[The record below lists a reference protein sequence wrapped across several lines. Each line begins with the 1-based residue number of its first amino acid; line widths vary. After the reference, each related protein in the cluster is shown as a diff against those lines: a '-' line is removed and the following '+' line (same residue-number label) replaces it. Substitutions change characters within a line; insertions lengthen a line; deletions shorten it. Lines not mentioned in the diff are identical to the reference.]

1 MSTKKSSI
9 VSSAEHVFDSGG
21 FGSSVDVLAQ
31 AAGVSTRTLY
41 KHVGSKSR
49 LVTAVLNER
58 SERFFASFDV
68 RTVRDLFDRLAD
80 WTTVEGARGCLFL
93 RANGEN
99 GSSSPDCDAAVTLYR
114 HRLHNLVD
122 RIVTAEAGP
131 IATTTLVEQVL
142 ILFEGATSAA
152 SYRGAQAITAA
163 RAAAETL
170 IEHARTSAA
179 PH

>member
-1 MSTKKSSI
+1 MSTKKLNI
-9 VSSAEHVFDSGG
+9 VSSAEQVFDTGG

-31 AAGVSTRTLY
+31 AAGVSTRTFY

-49 LVTAVLNER
+49 LVTEVLNER
-58 SERFFASFDV
+58 TERFFTSFDV
-68 RTVRDLFDRLAD
+68 HTVQDLFDRLAD
-80 WTTVEGARGCLFL
+80 WTATEGARGCLFL

-99 GSSSPDCDAAVTLYR
+99 GSSSPDCDAAVALYR
-114 HRLHNLVD
+114 HRLHSLVN

-131 IATTTLVEQVL
+131 AATQTLVEQVL

-163 RAAAETL
+163 RAAAENL
-170 IEHARTSAA
+170 IEHARTSIA